1 MDPRYSNPRSV
12 DASDPSASY
21 DAWPT
26 LPSTRPE
33 SHSRCSPCCRRR
45 LSWSAVSV
53 LEIVLMVV
61 TVAYYFFL
69 PKKYFKQILPAGSGN
84 DTTEITELAEW
95 TLRMVG
101 SMVCVQIVLLVA
113 GIGWGDAISRRIIYW
128 GMLAGDI
135 LLLAIQSAFVHS
147 MSEWNAINIA
157 IVTVASAFGLF
168 RVITLIFNPSWWLWA
183 PEPIF

>member
-1 MDPRYSNPRSV
+1 MSGYQGVNSLQTLIVTKEKLRAISVNKITWRTLFLLVGGNSCTQLRTLCTEKGARFFPPTWQLCVIVKQGALIIMDPSYSNPRSA

-101 SMVCVQIVLLVA
+101 SMVCVQVSV
-113 GIGWGDAISRRIIYW
+113 SKY
-128 GMLAGDI
+128 
-135 LLLAIQSAFVHS
+135 
-147 MSEWNAINIA
+147 
-157 IVTVASAFGLF
+157 
-168 RVITLIFNPSWWLWA
+168 
-183 PEPIF
+183 